1 MAPGCQALGSG
12 SDPQGGMGSML
23 LMIAGLSAVA
33 VTIREIGAALRALGR
48 SDGAACA
55 FCCRAFYGG
64 NP

>member
-1 MAPGCQALGSG
+1 
-12 SDPQGGMGSML
+12 ML